1 MIVKIRDTYYS
12 AHEEPIMLL
21 LEDDDI
27 KNLAA
32 MPEGNRVFCVYP
44 DSMDP
49 KEVKAWMELTKPE
62 KIVKPQSNIIVPKL
76 APRRGFKR

>member
-12 AHEEPIMLL
+12 AHDEPIMLL

-49 KEVKAWMELTKPE
+49 EEVKAWMELTKPE
-62 KIVKPQSNIIVPKL
+62 KIVKPQNKIIVP
-76 APRRGFKR
+76 RTGFKR